1 MEVKRQHINFIII
14 LCFIW
19 GCGGDKPTTP
29 EQTFP
34 ELTYTPGEYY
44 GEVLGYV
51 EYLAGNT
58 PVIITVPHDGTL
70 SPSSIADRTY
80 GTMVRDLNTRKVAER
95 FAYFFVQNS
104 GGLYP
109 HIVYSNLHRRKLDP
123 NRDITEGAQGDLGA
137 IQAYN
142 AYHKFIQTAVDT
154 VEAYFDSGLLLDMHG
169 HGHDIQRI
177 ELGYLL
183 SSDDLGQGNVSINS
197 PEYAEKSSITQMA
210 SLTPATFSELLRGPT
225 SFGGLIVTK
234 SYSYEDDVYT
244 FDAVPSS
251 TTANPGTDPY
261 FNGGYTTATY
271 SVGKINVIQIEANY
285 DRTRDTARGYGAL
298 AAVLEQ
304 TVKEFYQE
312 HTGTPIY

>member
-1 MEVKRQHINFIII
+1 MEIKHQHISIIII
-14 LCFIW
+14 LGLILS
-19 GCGGDKPTTP
+19 CGGDKPTTP

-34 ELTYTPGEYY
+34 EITYTPGEYY
-44 GEVLGYV
+44 GDALGYV

-58 PVIITVPHDGTL
+58 PIIITVPHDGTL

-80 GTMVRDLNTRKVAER
+80 GTMVRDTNSRKVAER

-123 NRDITEGAQGDLGA
+123 NRDVTEGAQGDLGA

-169 HGHDIQRI
+169 HAHDIQRI

-225 SFGGLIVTK
+225 SFGGLLVTK

-244 FDAVPSS
+244 FDAVPS
-251 TTANPGTDPY
+251 TATAAPGTDPY

-298 AAVLEQ
+298 AAILEE
-304 TVKEFYQE
+304 TVREFYQE